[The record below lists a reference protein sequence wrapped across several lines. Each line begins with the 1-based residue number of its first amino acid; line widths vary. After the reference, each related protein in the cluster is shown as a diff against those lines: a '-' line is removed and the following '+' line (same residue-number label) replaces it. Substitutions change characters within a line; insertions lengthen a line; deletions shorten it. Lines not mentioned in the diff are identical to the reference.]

1 MVGAEFPRTALDF
14 EEQFA
19 TEDACVAY
27 LRARRWPG
35 GFVCPKCAGTA
46 SWPVRER
53 LDECTACGRQ
63 TSITAGTVFHG
74 TRKPPRVWFR
84 AIAMM
89 LVSKQGCSAKE
100 LERLFGL
107 AHETAWTWTHKLRR
121 LMAAPKDAKLDGRVE
136 VDETYLG
143 GEDDAAHKGRSVAG
157 KKVCVVAAV
166 EDHGKTMGRA
176 RIALIADATA
186 KSLGVFVEENVAKG
200 ARLHTDGLPSYES
213 VAKRGYV
220 HEREVVGA
228 PKSAARKFPHVHRI
242 FSLARRVLLATH
254 QGSVRPKHLQAYLDE
269 FVFRFNRRTSTN
281 RYMLVERL
289 LGRVFCATTTYGQI
303 VGKVGAP

>member
-1 MVGAEFPRTALDF
+1 
-14 EEQFA
+14 
-19 TEDACVAY
+19 
-27 LRARRWPG
+27 
-35 GFVCPKCAGTA
+35 
-46 SWPVRER
+46 
-53 LDECTACGRQ
+53 
-63 TSITAGTVFHG
+63 
-74 TRKPPRVWFR
+74 
-84 AIAMM
+84 
-89 LVSKQGCSAKE
+89 
-100 LERLFGL
+100 
-107 AHETAWTWTHKLRR
+107 
-121 LMAAPKDAKLDGRVE
+121 MAAPKDAKLDGRVE